1 MKVIKNKNRSPW
13 SHRWVLILISCLP
26 GALAGANLSAL
37 FFFINPSLPFNLS
50 SVGRTILFFS
60 PRFMLLSLVIHLPWL
75 IWRPRKFP
83 RVLPWSLTIVFA
95 LVALVDAYQAS
106 YFAFYLPPGINRR
119 LIKAALWL
127 TLAAIISLYTALL
140 HSLKGRRYGL
150 RSQIMLWVLALG
162 SLYSSV
168 ERREAFQPTP
178 SVDPFPSRLQFN
190 REVKLLF
197 IGIDAATLDA
207 FLPLARQGDL
217 PFFNSMLDTGFS
229 SRLNSISP
237 YRSEALWT
245 SISSGKLPYQHGIK
259 GSVLYSAD
267 FLPSGHSLRLLP
279 KGLGL
284 RQWRSIR
291 KSSRPVDSTVR
302 HSLLLWETF
311 SLLNAKA
318 GVVNWPNSFPPPR
331 TLNQPQSSL
340 LLNRPRRT
348 NPVIS
353 PPDSYSQSE
362 IESFSARVPPHFK
375 LSFESDLSAQM
386 DGLNLL
392 RDHPS
397 LRATFVRFGG
407 LLPLSRAYFGG
418 FLKYQHGGST
428 STKDK
433 FAHEVITSYCGILDR
448 FVEDLWNGIE
458 GDKVL
463 FVVSPHGMGPEKR
476 LLKRSIQG
484 RINTSPDGM
493 WLIGGKGVRPEYS
506 AIEANVTDVAPTL
519 LYWLGL
525 PVPKDMEGVVLTDA
539 IAPDYLA
546 AGPMTFLQSYEF
558 LNPSLP

>member
-1 MKVIKNKNRSPW
+1 MKVVKKKNRSPW
-13 SHRWVLILISCLP
+13 SHRWVLVLISCLP

-37 FFFINPSLPFNLS
+37 FFFINPSLPFNFP

-60 PRFMLLSLVIHLPWL
+60 PRFMLLSLVVHLPWL

-95 LVALVDAYQAS
+95 LVAIVDAYQAS

-140 HSLKGRRYGL
+140 HSLRGRRYGV

-162 SLYSSV
+162 SLYSGV
-168 ERREAFQPTP
+168 ERREAFQPSP
-178 SVDPFPSRLQFN
+178 SVDPFPSKLVFSRDV
-190 REVKLLF
+190 RLLF
-197 IGIDAATLDA
+197 VGIDAATLDA

-217 PFFNSMLDTGFS
+217 PFFNGILDTGSS
-229 SRLNSISP
+229 SRINSLSP

-245 SISSGKLPYQHGIK
+245 TISSGKFPYQHGIK

-267 FLPSGHSLRLLP
+267 FLSSGHSLRLLP

-311 SLLNAKA
+311 SLLNAKT
-318 GVVNWPNSFPPPR
+318 GVVNWPNSSPPPR
-331 TLNQPQSSL
+331 ALAKLQPSPL
-340 LLNRPRRT
+340 INYPRRAE
-348 NPVIS
+348 PMIS
-353 PPDSYSQSE
+353 PLGPYSDAE
-362 IESFSARVPPHFK
+362 LESFYAKIPPHFK
-375 LSFESDLSAQM
+375 TSFESDLSAQL
-386 DGLNLL
+386 DSLNLL
-392 RDHPS
+392 KDHPS
-397 LRATFVRFGG
+397 LKGAFVRFEG

-428 STKDK
+428 STNDK
-433 FAHEVITSYCGILDR
+433 FASDVITSYYGILDR
-448 FVEDLWNGIE
+448 FVEDLWNSIE

-476 LLKRSIQG
+476 WMKQSIQG
-484 RINTSPDGM
+484 RISTSPDGM
-493 WLIGGKGVRPEYS
+493 WLIGGKGVRPGYS
-506 AIEANVTDVAPTL
+506 AIEAKVTDVAPTL

-558 LNPSLP
+558 LNPIP